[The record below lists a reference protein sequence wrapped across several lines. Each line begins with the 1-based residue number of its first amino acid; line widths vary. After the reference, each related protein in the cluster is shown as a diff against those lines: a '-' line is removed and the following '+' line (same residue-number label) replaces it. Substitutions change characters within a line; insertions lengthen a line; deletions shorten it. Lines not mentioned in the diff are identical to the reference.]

1 MQFEEVRRALVQSM
15 RNQLITTAGSGNLRT
30 TYNKAYYSGSRLD
43 LSRRAMKLVTV
54 RHRGPFDRYR
64 VHLKRNVSYSTN
76 QQDIG
81 QVTDL
86 DEMRSMLRVLRTG
99 ELISRLELFGGEI
112 FPRQQNTSE
121 YVSLY
126 VS

>member
-1 MQFEEVRRALVQSM
+1 
-15 RNQLITTAGSGNLRT
+15 
-30 TYNKAYYSGSRLD
+30 
-43 LSRRAMKLVTV
+43 MKLVTV

-64 VHLKRNVSYSTN
+64 VHLKRNVRVSYSTN